1 MNELKSIDNEYQ
13 KIKEQRYGEK
23 KDLKSCY
30 QHAQD
35 IANLIKRINNIS
47 ENVIQQKKH
56 ELIKIYEKEKKDI
69 INEIINLSDDYFN
82 SEEEADKEPDYKS
95 LIQNIQNSF
104 FYEECKNKYKVKKM
118 EIEYI
123 WIEAQQ
129 NEDYQTAI
137 EKLKEMDK
145 IVAEYGLNKEIKK
158 FKDECQKAIINK
170 EKMEIKK
177 LLEKQEF
184 DEAIKQYQK
193 LLNNDDLFDFTYNEF
208 LKALEYIIKL
218 KMQNEAKEIPEIKIY
233 KDFIIQN
240 KNKIEYFKTHLK
252 KINYLEKYNNN
263 SKEEKEKELT
273 NFNLIF
279 NNKSHHHIER
289 KNVDYY
295 LEQIEKF
302 VPEEEFE
309 EFEQLKNF
317 IYQQIKNFDNEEKD
331 NYRYSKN
338 WIENRKSYEKQI
350 KDLNNIGKIYS
361 YFNWIYNQKTHF
373 NIYTIQLISLL
384 VLSQKLPRNIK
395 GIFCK
400 INTGEGKS
408 TIIQFFAAYK
418 VLTGHKVDIISSSS
432 VLAERDAKEPK
443 KLAFF
448 EELKMTVGVVK
459 TGANPYKL
467 DIVYGDSTSFCAD
480 ILQDEYEFNEMR
492 RGRGFDTIIIDE
504 VDNMCIDNLASKT
517 QITKKFPG
525 YQSLYTFYYT
535 IVLSFNYIAE
545 EMRLKN
551 DPIEI
556 EKVTKILKKSILHRL
571 KDNDFDL
578 QNGLKNELDVLSAVD
593 KYLSQQ
599 NNSRNINKIDNE
611 SSGSTDSSSSKEN
624 KEENNPV
631 KKLEKLLTQDGKLFE
646 VNGKNI
652 AGILYP
658 NCLKKEIEENI
669 EKWIDSVITAFT
681 MVENIDYRIIK
692 ENNYLKIVPIDY
704 GNTGVTQINMVW
716 HDALHQMLQIIN
728 DIEVFPENLNT
739 NFLYMITFFKKYKE
753 LYGLTGTIGSKTNQN
768 TLKNLYHVNLFFIPP
783 NLKSQLKKRTEVV
796 FTDETQWE
804 NKIINEIKEIIDENR
819 SILLICRSIKEG
831 NYFKKLIIKN
841 EIKNVKIYFTEE
853 NKETIEETLYPKQV
867 IIATNL
873 AGRGTDIKLTKE
885 LERSGGLHVIVSFL
899 PINQRVEEQN
909 YGRAGRNGQ
918 KGSYSLI
925 FTYLANKNI
934 PFFNS

>member
-69 INEIINLSDDYFN
+69 INEIINLSYESFN

-129 NEDYQTAI
+129 KEDYPTAI

-145 IVAEYGLNKEIKK
+145 IVAEYGLNEEIKK

-193 LLNNDDLFDFTYNEF
+193 LLNDENLFDFTYNEF

-218 KMQNEAKEIPEIKIY
+218 KIQNEAKEIHEIKIY

-350 KDLNNIGKIYS
+350 KDINNIGKIYS

-556 EKVTKILKKSILHRL
+556 EKVRKILKKSILHRL

-624 KEENNPV
+624 KEENSPA

-739 NFLYMITFFKKYKE
+739 NFLYMIP
-753 LYGLTGTIGSKTNQN
+753 LDQ
-768 TLKNLYHVNLFFIPP
+768 
-783 NLKSQLKKRTEVV
+783 KRI
-796 FTDETQWE
+796 
-804 NKIINEIKEIIDENR
+804 KI
-819 SILLICRSIKEG
+819 L
-831 NYFKKLIIKN
+831 
-841 EIKNVKIYFTEE
+841 
-853 NKETIEETLYPKQV
+853 
-867 IIATNL
+867 
-873 AGRGTDIKLTKE
+873 
-885 LERSGGLHVIVSFL
+885 
-899 PINQRVEEQN
+899 
-909 YGRAGRNGQ
+909 
-918 KGSYSLI
+918 
-925 FTYLANKNI
+925 
-934 PFFNS
+934 